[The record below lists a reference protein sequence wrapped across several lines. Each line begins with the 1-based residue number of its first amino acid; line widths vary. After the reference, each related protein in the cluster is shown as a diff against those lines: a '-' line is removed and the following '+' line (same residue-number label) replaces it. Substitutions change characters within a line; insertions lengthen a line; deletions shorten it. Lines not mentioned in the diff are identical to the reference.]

1 LNREHQSAR
10 LSAIE
15 QTLMPRIMP
24 ANVPCG
30 GNAGERLLHFQPNRH
45 AATRGAVVFWLTEVI
60 RD

>member
-1 LNREHQSAR
+1 
-10 LSAIE
+10 
-15 QTLMPRIMP
+15 MPRIMP